1 MRNNCFSQLRFK
13 ILDVLLFGNLFLN
26 GLLMEITAITIQLFI
41 DLKKIQ
47 NTKKK
52 IRPNLLKII
61 FFVTIIY
68 TQF

>member
-1 MRNNCFSQLRFK
+1 MMRNNCFSQLRFK
-13 ILDVLLFGNLFLN
+13 RLDVLLFGNLFLN

-52 IRPNLLKII
+52 SDQ
-61 FFVTIIY
+61 IY
-68 TQF
+68 